1 MFDNGAAGGCHAFA
15 ALPRKHVRDFSSMLT
30 PLSRRE
36 HGTPL
41 HRIQIRC
48 KDTKKTEGTLI

>member
-1 MFDNGAAGGCHAFA
+1 MFDNGVAGECHAFA

-30 PLSRRE
+30 PRSRRE

-41 HRIQIRC
+41 HCIQIRC
-48 KDTKKTEGTLI
+48 SIQHQE